1 MKLESGFIGMT
12 HIYIVADNSHPYILA
27 MFPGGDAFSQRD
39 NALTQHN
46 IVRGSHET
54 DSIHVRH

>member
-1 MKLESGFIGMT
+1 MKSESGFIGMT
-12 HIYIVADNSHPYILA
+12 HTYIVADNLHPYIFA
-27 MFPGGDAFSQRD
+27 MFSGGDAFFQRD
-39 NALTQHN
+39 NALTQHH